1 MYGAYMY
8 GRARARA
15 RVNVRAVSS
24 VAYTRYLLLDL
35 TITFY
40 FTTFKTTTK

>member
-8 GRARARA
+8 GRARA

-40 FTTFKTTTK
+40 FTTFETTTK